1 MERFRRPEWLAW
13 EQDLQVASK
22 SCDRRPVMNRFQ
34 EKAQG
39 KTKEIIGEMI
49 GDNLLVQEGKEQA
62 QHAEEKAKRTEHN
75 DDRAS
80 PSK

>member
-1 MERFRRPEWLAW
+1 
-13 EQDLQVASK
+13 
-22 SCDRRPVMNRFQ
+22 MNRFQ

>member
-1 MERFRRPEWLAW
+1 
-13 EQDLQVASK
+13 
-22 SCDRRPVMNRFQ
+22 MNRFQ

-62 QHAEEKAKRTEHN
+62 RHAEEKAKSTEHN
-75 DDRAS
+75 DDRATRS
-80 PSK
+80 Q

>member
-1 MERFRRPEWLAW
+1 
-13 EQDLQVASK
+13 
-22 SCDRRPVMNRFQ
+22 MNRFQ

-62 QHAEEKAKRTEHN
+62 RHAEEKAKRTEHN
-75 DDRAS
+75 DDRATRS
-80 PSK
+80 Q